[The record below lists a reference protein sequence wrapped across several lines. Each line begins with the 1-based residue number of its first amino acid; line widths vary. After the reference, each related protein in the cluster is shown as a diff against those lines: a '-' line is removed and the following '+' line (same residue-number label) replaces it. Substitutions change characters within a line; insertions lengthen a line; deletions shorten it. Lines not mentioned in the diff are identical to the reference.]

1 MKFEDLSFKNN
12 SFDLVVDYFAIYAN
26 KVDLIKSI
34 YSKIHKVLKP
44 NGRFYGRV
52 WGDHCDGANTGNIIE
67 PGTSLNPEK
76 GPCKNMGTSHFFNE
90 EEIYKIFEEWAE
102 VEVTKILTTK
112 SDLPDQIEEFEIWAK
127 R

>member
-1 MKFEDLSFKNN
+1 
-12 SFDLVVDYFAIYAN
+12 
-26 KVDLIKSI
+26 
-34 YSKIHKVLKP
+34 
-44 NGRFYGRV
+44 
-52 WGDHCDGANTGNIIE
+52 
-67 PGTSLNPEK
+67 
-76 GPCKNMGTSHFFNE
+76 MGTSHFFNE